1 MFVINVLYVYF
12 NFSVFSKKI
21 KNFIFI
27 GLERMVGKIDVKEG
41 IYFGLDV
48 SFDDLDVIFG
58 IFMVGLN

>member
-1 MFVINVLYVYF
+1 
-12 NFSVFSKKI
+12 
-21 KNFIFI
+21 
-27 GLERMVGKIDVKEG
+27 MVGKIDIKEG